1 MKTRTQ
7 PTPKRTAQSPRM
19 SQAPR
24 RPSILLEFEP
34 HLTDAELER
43 ADAYAR
49 TVLAAVSPEE
59 FFADH
64 LPSLMGL

>member
-1 MKTRTQ
+1 
-7 PTPKRTAQSPRM
+7 M